1 MGGGGGNSDFC
12 RLNFENIKIIVYIFL
27 KISKFGG
34 GGGHTCLRQWI
45 DVRSTIDRSVCLRR
59 KVIDEEMCAL
69 IYLLY
74 ERLRGEILKKR
85 EQK

>member
-1 MGGGGGNSDFC
+1 M
-12 RLNFENIKIIVYIFL
+12 
-27 KISKFGG
+27 G

-85 EQK
+85 EQQQRQRGREKDKFKRDQRVCVSYCVGMR